1 MWETLT
7 GTYLPLLVGAGITL
21 VTALILNEKTHKREL
36 EDRKHERAIAARE
49 IRLKEGEEIAKIV
62 TGEIFQLADVIKK
75 MLGAESKKDLD
86 HVLEAIEEL
95 KKMIAESEK
104 GKNIYVVSI
113 KSLGDDKLT
122 KAWEKTSDSFKAYIN
137 FSIDL
142 SGLLEKDGI
151 DLFLK
156 EHDKHVED
164 DSSLKK
170 QYYLSAEEFLRRINE
185 LRSQ

>member
-7 GTYLPLLVGAGITL
+7 SIYLPLIVGAGITL
-21 VTALILNEKTHKREL
+21 VTALILNEKTRKHEL
-36 EDRKHERAIAARE
+36 QDRKHERAIAARE
-49 IRLKEGEEIAKIV
+49 IRLKEGEEIAKTI
-62 TGEIFQLADVIKK
+62 TGEIFHLADVIKK

-86 HVLEAIEEL
+86 YVLESLEEL

-104 GKNIYVVSI
+104 GNNIYVVSI

-122 KAWEKTSDSFKAYIN
+122 KAWEKLSGSFEAYIN
-137 FSIDL
+137 FSINL
-142 SGLLEKDGI
+142 SGLLENDGI

-156 EHDKHVED
+156 EHDKHAKD